1 MHKYTRVAR
10 GRFAEVWRRR
20 ELKVNAGECKVMV
33 LNGEGLEFVV
43 YIDGIH
49 LEFVSEFKYLE
60 CFGQIR

>member
-1 MHKYTRVAR
+1 M
-10 GRFAEVWRRR
+10 GQ
-20 ELKVNAGECKVMV
+20 LKCVEEEVMV